1 MSGDAGRSETLREG
15 RNVGPIPASG
25 SATYI
30 WSPDAWRGML
40 IIGHRGAR
48 ALEPENTLRAL
59 RRGMACAD
67 LVEVDVR
74 LTRDGIP
81 VVIHDATVDR
91 TTDGT
96 GPVKGYTIE
105 DIKRLDAGEGETIPT
120 LREVLDLVQVEK
132 GLVVEIKEP
141 GTEAIIASVIM
152 DRMPERLFLVSFHP
166 GSVAMAKRLLPGAQA
181 GLIYSGE
188 TGDPINLA
196 RSAQADVILPRWD
209 RVSREVVERAHGA
222 GLLVVPWTLNTE
234 EDINEAAQLGVDG
247 FASADPCAARRYL
260 QGEAETSPAAAR

>member
-1 MSGDAGRSETLREG
+1 MF
-15 RNVGPIPASG
+15 
-25 SATYI
+25 
-30 WSPDAWRGML
+30 

-48 ALEPENTLRAL
+48 AIEPENTLRAL

-96 GPVKGYTIE
+96 GPVKGYAIE
-105 DIKRLDAGEGETIPT
+105 DLKELDAGAGEAVPT
-120 LREVLDLVQVEK
+120 LREVLDLVQGET

-141 GTEAIIASVIM
+141 GTEAVIASVLM
-152 DRMPERLFLVSFHP
+152 DRMPNWLFLVSFYP

-181 GLIYSGE
+181 GLIYSQE
-188 TGDPINLA
+188 TADPVGLAARCRRTSSSRGGTGLA
-196 RSAQADVILPRWD
+196 RGG
-209 RVSREVVERAHGA
+209 GA
-222 GLLVVPWTLNTE
+222 GT
-234 EDINEAAQLGVDG
+234 QRR
-247 FASADPCAARRYL
+247 AARRPL
-260 QGEAETSPAAAR
+260 DAEHEGRS

>member
-1 MSGDAGRSETLREG
+1 
-15 RNVGPIPASG
+15 
-25 SATYI
+25 
-30 WSPDAWRGML
+30 ML

-74 LTRDGIP
+74 LTKDGIP
-81 VVIHDATVDR
+81 VAIHDATVDR

-105 DIKRLDAGEGETIPT
+105 DLKRLDAGEGETIPT
-120 LREVLDLVQVEK
+120 LREVLDLVYGQA
-132 GLVVEIKEP
+132 GLVAEIKEP
-141 GTEAIIASVIM
+141 GTEAVIVSALM

-166 GSVAMAKRLLPGAQA
+166 GSVAMAKKLLPGVPA
-181 GLIYSGE
+181 GLIYSQE
-188 TGDPINLA
+188 TADPVDLA
-196 RSAQADVILPRWD
+196 RSVQADLILPRWD
-209 RVSREVVERAHGA
+209 LLSREAVERAHNA

-234 EDINEAAQLGVDG
+234 DDIEAATRLGVDG
-247 FASADPCAARRYL
+247 IASDDPCAARRYL
-260 QGEAETSPAAAR
+260 QGGAAERPAPAR

>member
-1 MSGDAGRSETLREG
+1 
-15 RNVGPIPASG
+15 
-25 SATYI
+25 
-30 WSPDAWRGML
+30 ML

-48 ALEPENTLRAL
+48 ALGPENTLLAL

-81 VVIHDATVDR
+81 VAIHDATVDR

-96 GPVKGYTIE
+96 GPVKGYTLE
-105 DIKRLDAGEGETIPT
+105 DIKRLDTGEGETIPT
-120 LREVLDLVQVEK
+120 LLEVLDLVQGKK

-141 GTEAIIASVIM
+141 GTEAIVASVIIG
-152 DRMPERLFLVSFHP
+152 RMPERLFLVSFNP
-166 GSVAMAKRLLPGAQA
+166 GSVAMAKNLLPGAQA

-188 TGDPINLA
+188 IVDPVGLA
-196 RSAQADVILPRWD
+196 RSAQADLILPRWD
-209 RVSREVVERAHGA
+209 RVSREVVKRAHDA
-222 GLLVVPWTLNTE
+222 GLLVIPWLLNSP
-234 EDINEAAQLGVDG
+234 DDVDGAARIGVDG

-260 QGEAETSPAAAR
+260 EGEGPERRVQSGLSRTGP

>member
-1 MSGDAGRSETLREG
+1 
-15 RNVGPIPASG
+15 
-25 SATYI
+25 
-30 WSPDAWRGML
+30 ML

-48 ALEPENTLRAL
+48 ALGPENTLLAL

-96 GPVKGYTIE
+96 GPVKEYTIE
-105 DIKRLDAGEGETIPT
+105 DIRKLDAGEGETIPT
-120 LREVLDLVQVEK
+120 LREALDLVQGEK

-141 GTEAIIASVIM
+141 GTEAIVASVIM
-152 DRMPERLFLVSFHP
+152 GRMPDRLFLVSFNP
-166 GSVAMAKRLLPGAQA
+166 GSVAMAKNLLPGAQA

-188 TGDPINLA
+188 TADPIALA
-196 RSAQADVILPRWD
+196 RSVQADLILPRRD
-209 RVSREVVERAHGA
+209 RVSREVVERAHNA
-222 GLLVVPWTLNTE
+222 GLLVVPWLLNTAD
-234 EDINEAAQLGVDG
+234 DIDEAIRIGVDG
-247 FASADPCAARRYL
+247 FASDDPCAARRYL
-260 QGEAETSPAAAR
+260 EGEGPERRVQSGISRTGP

>member
-1 MSGDAGRSETLREG
+1 MF
-15 RNVGPIPASG
+15 
-25 SATYI
+25 
-30 WSPDAWRGML
+30 

-48 ALEPENTLRAL
+48 AIEPENTLRAL

-96 GPVKGYTIE
+96 GPVKGYAIE
-105 DIKRLDAGEGETIPT
+105 DLKELDAGAGEAVPT
-120 LREVLDLVQVEK
+120 LREVLDLVQGET

-141 GTEAIIASVIM
+141 GTEAVIASVLM
-152 DRMPERLFLVSFHP
+152 DRMPNWLFLVSFYP

-181 GLIYSGE
+181 GLIYSQE
-188 TGDPINLA
+188 TADPVGLA
-196 RSAQADVILPRWD
+196 RKVQADLILPRWD
-209 RVSREVVERAHGA
+209 RVSHGVVEQAHNA
-222 GLLVVPWTLNTE
+222 GLLVVPWTLNTK
-234 EDINEAAQLGVDG
+234 DALEAAARLGVDG
-247 FASADPCAARRYL
+247 FASDDPCAARRYL
-260 QGEAETSPAAAR
+260 QESIPAR